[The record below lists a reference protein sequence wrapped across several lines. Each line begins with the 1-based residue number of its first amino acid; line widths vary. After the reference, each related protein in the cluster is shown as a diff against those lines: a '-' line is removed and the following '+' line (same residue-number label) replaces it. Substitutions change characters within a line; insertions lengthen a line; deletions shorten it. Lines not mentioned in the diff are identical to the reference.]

1 MAFLDGFLDETGAC
15 PRFFL
20 LGGYFVRVFFVFF
33 SVWGNSFHRYFGGRF
48 TCSDI
53 QMLCSAC
60 KAELKASLCAEL
72 VDKHVRPSQK
82 EAARQPEEATAE

>member
-1 MAFLDGFLDETGAC
+1 MRRGLVLSFSCLAVILCVCFLFSLVCGVILSIDILGAD
-15 PRFFL
+15 L
-20 LGGYFVRVFFVFF
+20 LTVAIF
-33 SVWGNSFHRYFGGRF
+33 
-48 TCSDI
+48 CDI

-72 VDKHVRPSQK
+72 VDKDVRPSQK